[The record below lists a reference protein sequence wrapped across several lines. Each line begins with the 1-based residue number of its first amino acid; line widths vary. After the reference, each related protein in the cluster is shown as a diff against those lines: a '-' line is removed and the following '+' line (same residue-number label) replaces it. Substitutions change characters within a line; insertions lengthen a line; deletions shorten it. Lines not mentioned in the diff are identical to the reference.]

1 MINRFMVTI
10 FKFEI
15 YNLTKCRMRLN
26 NTHEEFRTLLNKNE
40 TQLKNIKRVKK
51 HNYNYTKQ
59 QKSKNCEHRPEK
71 KNKKN

>member
-1 MINRFMVTI
+1 
-10 FKFEI
+10 
-15 YNLTKCRMRLN
+15 MRLN